1 MSCSTA
7 AIFKTGT
14 PALNKDS
21 IYIIRYHTIADSDMV
36 P

>member
-7 AIFKTGT
+7 AIFKNGT

-21 IYIIRYHTIADSDMV
+21 IYIIRCHIIADSGKV